1 MLFGIE
7 YDANVPALASSW
19 EYLKYMTSE
28 ELPTHLMEAQLD
40 YFGAHHFTWKS
51 APLEER
57 DKIAKGKG
65 HIVWK
70 DPY

>member
-1 MLFGIE
+1 
-7 YDANVPALASSW
+7 
-19 EYLKYMTSE
+19 MTSE

-51 APLEER
+51 APPEER

-70 DPY
+70 NPY